1 MIPGTTLGYSTEQ
14 AANPILSFGYV
25 FKQEARREVMQVMGL
40 TEVHRLILGL
50 LGPPYQKYYDS
61 CK

>member
-1 MIPGTTLGYSTEQ
+1 
-14 AANPILSFGYV
+14 
-25 FKQEARREVMQVMGL
+25 MQVMGL